1 MDFLWT
7 LLKSIFASIASRRAA
22 KAAAELPQG
31 TAATAS
37 IEADGATI
45 EAQLGMA
52 RGGAK

>member
-31 TAATAS
+31 AAAVTS
-37 IEADGATI
+37 IDADGATI
-45 EAQLGMA
+45 EAQLRAA
-52 RGGAK
+52 RAGR